1 MTEKKQIGI
10 LAILIVFTGL
20 LCVFFGI
27 RSGKSTPERITSA
40 ILNTK
45 YRDIVTKVEVSR
57 YGEVLTLYKD
67 ASLRGIWLG
76 YSDSDPELVFPVD
89 PGFMEE
95 FLSNSSEVRDFV
107 LITKNPDDK
116 KLESFNLL
124 NSSEVTFNYIADDTS
139 VSLVTFG
146 SNNYSGQKIYV
157 TTPDSPVYEIHDDFF
172 PWLTTAGKSW
182 ANMNFVPKNIMG
194 ITDASD
200 IQRITV
206 SSKVTG
212 KGKNL
217 TKATEVTEVA
227 AVAEGELFKE
237 IAEKVLSLR
246 GGALINPSVTEGL
259 SEVLELRLEAGN
271 TNSITLKVYPYKD
284 SFVVVP
290 TVFLNTVTEGYGLN
304 YGFEISTWTYN
315 TMAQW
320 VE

>member
-27 RSGKSTPERITSA
+27 RSGKSTPERMTSA
-40 ILNTK
+40 ILNNK
-45 YRDIVTKVEVSR
+45 YKDAVTKVEVSQH
-57 YGEVLTLYKD
+57 GEVLTLYKD
-67 ASLRGIWLG
+67 VSLQGNWVG

-89 PGFMEE
+89 PVFMEE
-95 FLSNSSEVRDFV
+95 FLQNSTDIRDFV
-107 LITKNPDDK
+107 LISKNPDPQ

-124 NSSEVTFNYIADDTS
+124 DSSEITVNYYADESS
-139 VSLVTFG
+139 VSSVTFG

-157 TTPDSPVYEIHDDFF
+157 TTPDSPIYEIHDDFF

-200 IQRITV
+200 IQRIIV
-206 SSKVTG
+206 SSKATG

-217 TKATEVTEVA
+217 TNATATA
-227 AVAEGELFKE
+227 AATEGELFKE
-237 IAEKVLSLR
+237 IADKVLSLR
-246 GGALINPSVTEGL
+246 GGALINPAVAEGV
-259 SEVLELRLEAGN
+259 SEIFELRLETGN
-271 TNSITLKVYPYKD
+271 TNSVTLKVYPYKD
-284 SFVVVP
+284 SFVVIP
-290 TVFLNTVTEGYGLN
+290 TVFLNTVAEGYRLN